1 MGDERA
7 STLTAR
13 QREWLGHLRKAASG
27 KMTVRAYARCHRLSE
42 HGLYQ
47 AAKELR
53 RKGHWAPSKRA
64 TRDRTAR
71 TQGRFVEVR
80 STAAAEATSSWRARL
95 PNGVVIEGTGEL
107 AGALAML
114 ARLC

>member
-1 MGDERA
+1 MGTKRA
-7 STLTAR
+7 NALTAR
-13 QREWLGHLRKAASG
+13 QREWLGHLRTAASE
-27 KMTVRAYARCHRLSE
+27 KMTVRAYARRHRLSE

-53 RKGHWAPSKRA
+53 RKGHWTPSKRA
-64 TRDRTAR
+64 TRTRTAR

-80 STAAAEATSSWRARL
+80 SAAAAEATSPWRAQL

-107 AGALAML
+107 TEALAML
-114 ARLC
+114 ARL

>member
-1 MGDERA
+1 MGNKRA
-7 STLTAR
+7 SVLTAR

-27 KMTVRAYARCHRLSE
+27 QMTVRAYARRHRLSE

-53 RKGHWAPSKRA
+53 RKGHWPPSKRA
-64 TRDRTAR
+64 TRARTAR
-71 TQGRFVEVR
+71 TQGHFVEVR
-80 STAAAEATSSWRARL
+80 SMAAAEATSPWRAQL

-107 AGALAML
+107 AGALVML
-114 ARLC
+114 ARI

>member
-1 MGDERA
+1 MESKRS

-13 QREWLGHLRKAASG
+13 QREWLGHLRRAASG
-27 KMTVRAYARCHRLSE
+27 KMTVRAYAKRHRLSE
-42 HGLYQ
+42 HALYQ

-53 RKGHWAPSKRA
+53 RKGAWGPGRRVEKAQP
-64 TRDRTAR
+64 
-71 TQGRFVEVR
+71 RFVEVR
-80 STAAAEATSSWRARL
+80 APAAVEAPSPWRAQL

-114 ARLC
+114 ARL